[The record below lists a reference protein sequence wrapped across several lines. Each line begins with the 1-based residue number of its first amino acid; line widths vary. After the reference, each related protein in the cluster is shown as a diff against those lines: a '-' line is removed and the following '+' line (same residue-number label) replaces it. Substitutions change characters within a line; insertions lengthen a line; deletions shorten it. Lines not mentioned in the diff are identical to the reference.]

1 MYTVN
6 CQQCPSS
13 SIVVRASVPL
23 CGVWACCASKETTTI
38 LNKRLQG
45 IISPHPPCWDRVS
58 PGLTRHRHISV
69 NKHEIS
75 LAPIRP
81 RILWFGLK
89 GTDPST
95 GVLPVWM
102 HILDLGQPHFTK
114 LLWSALNMTSSP
126 WAGGQ
131 VWCVSAGAD
140 GAWIVLLIIFCLL
153 LLSILCWDTF
163 FCLLV
168 QHMS

>member
-1 MYTVN
+1 MYTVT
-6 CQQCPSS
+6 CQRCPGS
-13 SIVVRASVPL
+13 SIGVRASVSL

-58 PGLTRHRHISV
+58 PGLTQHRHISV
-69 NKHEIS
+69 NKHEIL
-75 LAPIRP
+75 LAQIRP

-102 HILDLGQPHFTK
+102 HILDLGQPHFYKT
-114 LLWSALNMTSSP
+114 ALICSQHCVPP

-131 VWCVSAGAD
+131 VWWVSAGAD
-140 GAWIVLLIIFCLL
+140 GAWIVFV
-153 LLSILCWDTF
+153 D
-163 FCLLV
+163 
-168 QHMS
+168 